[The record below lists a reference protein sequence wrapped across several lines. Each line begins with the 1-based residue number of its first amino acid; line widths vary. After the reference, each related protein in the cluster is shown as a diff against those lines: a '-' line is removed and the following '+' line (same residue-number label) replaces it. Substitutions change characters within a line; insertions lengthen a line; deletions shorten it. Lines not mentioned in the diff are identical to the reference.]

1 MCVCLVLFLPLD
13 VSSMLS
19 QSQMKLCWQ
28 IVFSIDAAIIFLIIP
43 YSVIIYEAD
52 EDKSACK
59 RALWSMLFEAIF
71 LVICAIVIGVSCYF
85 LGKYTQNNIQY
96 RVDIPTYIIG
106 FVSFLG
112 WYSNHKVLIL
122 SVFRYWNGS
131 VTFGFDIRVY

>member
-13 VSSMLS
+13 VSGMLS
-19 QSQMKLCWQ
+19 LDRMKLFWQ

-43 YSVIIYEAD
+43 YTVIIYESD
-52 EDKSACK
+52 ETNSVLK
-59 RALWSMLFEAIF
+59 RALWSMLYEGVF

-112 WYSNHKVLIL
+112 WYNSHQVLIL
-122 SVFRYWNGS
+122 SIFRNWDGS
-131 VTFGFDIRVY
+131 LAFGFDL